1 MADIIIEWDRD
12 RLVVAQ
18 GQAQGPAAAFSLLQV
33 LPRAADPQD
42 TLSLVQGLQQLFP
55 SQSERNKPKVCVVL
69 PRQLVTIHRI
79 QLPQVPDAEVPEM
92 LRLQAAMK
100 LTVPVESVLLDFAP
114 LPIQPGAPTRD
125 VLLVTIPGDQMA
137 LVRRTLNDAGLELAE
152 ARVGAWCFTQALARA
167 GITTPASSAVDVVA
181 LLRRDFLELTFLR
194 GNTVLYVHS
203 GSSWATPEDLER
215 TLRAELSRAR
225 LSAADILA
233 DQPIARLLL
242 VGDPQASSAVSDQV
256 ASRLGNAAVERIDPA
271 QSLLSLPQN
280 STVPAVDAAT
290 LAGALLSRSATPV
303 EIIDF
308 VNPRK
313 AAEKRDLRR
322 VKILGA
328 TLAGLVLVAGMYT
341 WRQNR
346 VADLQRQKSLVD
358 AENADLREKLEAGS
372 TDLEFAEKIGRWVD
386 RDIEWLDELTRLRTL
401 MPGTDRIF
409 IDNIA
414 MAAVPQNAV
423 GLIRLEAWAKSE
435 ADINEL
441 TRKLREA
448 GYGVKPFDTDL
459 RPAAVSQEYQ
469 VRVQLEVVLPE
480 PDENSAPAA

>member
-55 SQSERNKPKVCVVL
+55 SQSERNKHKVCVVL

-100 LTVPVESVLLDFAP
+100 LTVPVESVLLDFTP

-125 VLLVTIPGDQMA
+125 VLLVTIPGDQMG

-152 ARVGAWCFTQALARA
+152 ARVGAWSFAQALSHA
-167 GITTPASSAVDVVA
+167 GITTPASNAVDVVA

-225 LSAADILA
+225 LSAADILT

-242 VGDPQASSAVSDQV
+242 VGDPQASNAVSDQV
-256 ASRLGNAAVERIDPA
+256 ASRLGNAIVERIDPA

-313 AAEKRDLRR
+313 AQEKRDLRR

-459 RPAAVSQEYQ
+459 R
-469 VRVQLEVVLPE
+469 
-480 PDENSAPAA
+480 